1 MAWRPIIGSEM
12 TSRVSSPI
20 FVGRAVELAA
30 LADALDRA
38 EAGTA
43 SCVFVGGEAGIGKSR
58 LMSEF
63 AAYGRARGA
72 LVLEGAC
79 ISLGT
84 DEGLP
89 FAPIAG
95 VLRGLLRQTGREAL
109 EEHLDAATSELT
121 RLAPGLG
128 QAIRGPVS
136 RTAQAEWAQTR
147 LFEGLLTLLGRIGE
161 GAPVIVILEDLH
173 WADRSSRDIVGFLA
187 RNARSERLCLVGT
200 YRTDELQQSRP
211 LRTWLAE
218 MKRVPHAE
226 RLDLARFDRHE
237 LATQLSAIRGI
248 EASPELV
255 ESIATRS
262 GGNPFFAEELLASA
276 IGGDA
281 DALPE
286 TLREILMARVSS
298 LSETAQRLLRTA
310 AVAGT
315 MVDDDLLGTVAEIDE
330 DERTAA
336 LRDLISNQLLIQ
348 EGSPPGAT
356 YAFRHALLQEA
367 VYHDLLA
374 NERQKLHAAYASALE
389 GLGVPEGVPAAPHF
403 SAIAHHASAAGER
416 SLALRS
422 WIQAGRAS
430 SDAYGFA
437 EAAQSYQRALDVW
450 SAVPASERP
459 GDVDHVQVLYDAS
472 VAFGLGNEF
481 QRASEL
487 ARMAVDEF
495 DGATDPAR
503 AAMLWERLAIAVYSS
518 GGFATGVSFI
528 EEAAGLVRG
537 HPPSTEAATIFAVQ
551 ANFTWASGEYRRAS
565 HLAREAIAIAREV
578 DAGYAEASALNTL
591 GSSLAVLGDCDRGLA
606 MLRESLELARAGGFF
621 DRLSVS
627 PSLSSTLL
635 DCGQPE
641 EALAAALDTY
651 AWAQRH
657 GMTRTSAGWLG
668 LFAGHVLTGL
678 GRWSEAQDLFEKF
691 GATLP
696 TGLMLAELAAFNGA
710 LAVRTGDAQA
720 ARWLAIAEE
729 EGQPLQGDAG
739 FTGRLFGALIEQA
752 IIQARFD
759 EGRAKAD
766 EGLGWLAATDDIR
779 YRSGLLQRAIR
790 LESEAASVA
799 RAERDRVAEER
810 AVSFGLARLA
820 SLRELIGTI
829 ENPAS
834 PVFGEALGN
843 AAIAEAEATML
854 LDRPDPKLWAA
865 AADAFA
871 ARRLPHEVAWCRY
884 RQAEATLA
892 RKGSRTDAARAL
904 GEAWSICAELG
915 ANPLR
920 ESVEALG
927 HLARIGLPSGQ
938 REPDEFSV
946 GRGDEA
952 SSESIA
958 QVGDPFG
965 LTARERDV
973 LSLVAAGYTNRRI
986 AETLFIS
993 QNTAG
998 VHVSNILGKLGVS
1011 NRVEAASV
1019 ALRLHLADTLS
1030 RPEKSR

>member
-1 MAWRPIIGSEM
+1 M
-12 TSRVSSPI
+12 
-20 FVGRAVELAA
+20 
-30 LADALDRA
+30 
-38 EAGTA
+38 
-43 SCVFVGGEAGIGKSR
+43 
-58 LMSEF
+58 
-63 AAYGRARGA
+63 
-72 LVLEGAC
+72 
-79 ISLGT
+79 
-84 DEGLP
+84 
-89 FAPIAG
+89 
-95 VLRGLLRQTGREAL
+95 
-109 EEHLDAATSELT
+109 
-121 RLAPGLG
+121 
-128 QAIRGPVS
+128 
-136 RTAQAEWAQTR
+136 
-147 LFEGLLTLLGRIGE
+147 
-161 GAPVIVILEDLH
+161 
-173 WADRSSRDIVGFLA
+173 
-187 RNARSERLCLVGT
+187 
-200 YRTDELQQSRP
+200 
-211 LRTWLAE
+211 
-218 MKRVPHAE
+218 
-226 RLDLARFDRHE
+226 
-237 LATQLSAIRGI
+237 
-248 EASPELV
+248 

-298 LSETAQRLLRTA
+298 LSETAQRLLGTA

-348 EGSPPGAT
+348 EGSAPGAT

-389 GLGVPEGVPAAPHF
+389 GLGVPEGVTAATHF

-422 WIQAGRAS
+422 LIQAGRAS
-430 SDAYGFA
+430 SDAYGFV
-437 EAAQSYQRALDVW
+437 EAAQSYQRALDIW

-481 QRASEL
+481 QRASQL

-518 GGFATGVSFI
+518 GGIATGVSFI

-565 HLAREAIAIAREV
+565 DLAREAIAIAREV

-621 DRLSVS
+621 DRLSIS
-627 PSLSSTLL
+627 PSLSSALL

-641 EALAAALDTY
+641 EALAAALETY

-691 GATLP
+691 RATLP
-696 TGLMLAELAAFNGA
+696 TGPMLAELAAFNGA

-739 FTGRLFGALIEQA
+739 FTGQLFGVLIEQA

-843 AAIAEAEATML
+843 AAIG
-854 LDRPDPKLWAA
+854 RPRQPCSRSARPEVVGGGRRRVC
-865 AADAFA
+865 

-892 RKGSRTDAARAL
+892 RKGSRADAARAL

-952 SSESIA
+952 GSESIA